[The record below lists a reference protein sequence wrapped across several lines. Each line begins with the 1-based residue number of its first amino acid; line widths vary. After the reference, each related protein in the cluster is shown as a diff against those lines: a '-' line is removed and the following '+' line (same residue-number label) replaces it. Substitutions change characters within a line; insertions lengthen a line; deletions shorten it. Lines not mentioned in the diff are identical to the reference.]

1 MYCMKYIL
9 NKLDLYRKNS
19 ATFKTQFPSDS
30 ESYSLSHF
38 TGLSFPEINKITDN
52 VLTWG
57 ERNFLYQQAQNALK
71 ENRMEDIRILSRA
84 NPQLANAV
92 RLGICQSANRR
103 SYDDLFGNRAGKFV
117 KPGSVASMFSPA
129 GYLTELY
136 LEARK
141 LHEPGSEHHLDI
153 RRPDLASLS
162 LSQQNMEDELST
174 LSLSNELLM
183 EGIQVKEGKNYD
195 KVMEMLSAYRF
206 TSDTPFHL
214 SYETIRQSIFLRDE
228 TFSAFRRNPDV
239 TARVDSVSLLAMKA
253 HISPE
258 LLKILTE
265 NITDANADTLIK
277 ENFGDTN
284 IRSLQ
289 SLSALA
295 RHYGLTYEEL
305 SPLLNILIHNDAR
318 PDVQHYRND
327 RLVTL
332 LNDGETLE
340 SVLITRTAGHNAYQ
354 FGYTELIPVGGNN
367 YVFNFTIVDNPGK
380 GSLSIGT
387 DGKWSSDIFQSDNYD
402 IRKNNPESF
411 PLTLSEEQIKK
422 DVIIAVTRKN
432 GGYYANVNFN
442 ITRYSFSIFLL
453 KLNKLIRL
461 WKATGISPVDIL
473 SVIESESTDNDLTI
487 NIHVLNKLFRIHDYM
502 QYYHLDASASLV
514 LAGAAISQVSHGGE
528 RSVFTRLFNSPPLNG
543 QEFYA
548 DDTITINLNPAEN
561 TNTFH
566 TGVLKRAFQVND
578 AELYTLW
585 SLINRNTPL
594 PSFTCT
600 IDNLSL
606 MYRVKL
612 LAEVHGL
619 TVTELA
625 LLLSVTPYAKKSFL
639 KMNAPD
645 LIALTSYLDQCTR
658 WIKAQGWTVDDLW
671 LMLTEHYSTDST
683 PEIKTL
689 QTTLR
694 DGLTGQIITPEN
706 QYTLAAPFIAAATG
720 LDSTEIAADILRWLE
735 QLKPEEL
742 SVYKFLSLMVKD
754 SLTAE
759 ENKQIIAFCQVLGQL
774 VLVVR
779 SLKLTSA
786 ELSLAVTMP
795 GCIQFKSESLPHS
808 LATVRWLAY
817 LHRWLLGCETSATEV
832 LDALK
837 NKELTPVKFARAM
850 KLDEQMVTQG
860 MKQHNDALTFIQTVE
875 DVDIVMQWVDMATT
889 LGITPD
895 GVASLV
901 ALKFSEPDT
910 LPDWKQWGNISHSL
924 QAGLD
929 RQQTECLQ
937 AVLDEALSAALS
949 AYAIKKTTPAWVTD
963 RKTLYGYLLLDN
975 QVSAQVKTTRLAEA
989 IASVQLYVNRSLNG
1003 QEGEEVNNII
1013 KTRQFFIDWD
1023 RYNKRYSTWSAV
1035 SQLVYYPE
1043 NYIDPAVRVGQTGMM
1058 NEMLQSLSQSELTRD
1073 SVEEAFKTYMTRFEE
1088 IANLEVISGYHDGIS
1103 DQSGTTYIVGR
1114 SDIGDYY
1121 WRSADIGKLSS
1132 GKLPA
1137 NAWTEWKKITVAVTP
1152 VNNLLR
1158 PVIFQS
1164 RLYLVWGERRETGK
1178 ASGGTT
1184 EKTVEY
1190 LLKYAHILHDGNWSA
1205 PQSIITQPGILPL
1218 SEVSIDDTGLYCARD
1233 VEQEKLYIC
1242 SYQKGEDYSNGH
1254 RPLISGLQVYA
1265 DGKAEKI
1272 SDTDATLIA
1281 TYIHSQLDTSAE
1293 TRLNTPYVGGE
1304 TFIRVSGPERT
1315 GYEWG
1320 DGAYTVLWNSK
1331 LSGVTAKLTE
1341 DKNNVDITLNAAAR
1355 VVHNGYAGSRSRTQV
1370 NMMKDTG
1377 RIGDVFY
1384 LPKMVQRSD
1393 AAHRSG
1399 RDFECVFRKNGDGY
1413 DTSVLVTDDLPHG
1426 DFDVMV
1432 CFNSP
1437 SDDQLNGSLSAYH
1450 NTRWL
1455 SQSAGNWKLWY
1466 EEHANSDDLKPENYL
1481 YALITPQAV
1490 GQPIELMFGDF
1501 VKTDTQITTEKVKL
1515 FIPEA
1520 QQTFTSD
1527 KCSKYTFD
1535 ESLFDFIQKKI
1546 ALPLNAF
1553 IDNTAQ
1559 VSFIFSA
1566 SAPTGDGRSLGSET
1580 LTLTLTRVDKSNMPV
1595 ISLNKTAANAQ
1606 YLQYGIY
1613 CVRVNTLFAKQLTAY
1628 ANTGLNRILSMETQQ
1643 LEEPKLGEGA
1653 YITMTLAAYDKSI
1666 HGTSREFSVWL
1677 YNVFEKGDKFIL
1689 ASGMLSD
1696 RQTTIRFFIP
1706 YVDRSDHKN
1715 LLELFAKYHSGETSN
1730 CIHIKKGD
1738 SDDWVL
1744 DETYYGGTFK
1754 GLVSVSGLHEKSEPM
1769 DFSGANALYFWEM
1782 FYYVPMMVFQRLK
1795 QEGQFTEAAQ
1805 WLKYVWSPEGYL
1817 EHGQPATYQWN
1828 VRPLEEDTSWNASPL
1843 DSVDPDAV
1851 AQADPM
1857 HYKVATFMGMLDL
1870 LIARGD
1876 AAYRMLERD
1885 MLNEAK
1891 MWYTQALNILGDEPW
1906 LTLDE
1911 GWAAP
1916 RLDVAA
1922 DQTTHRQAQQAM
1934 LAIRQQAETDDLRS
1948 ANSLTSLFLPQQN
1961 EKLHGYW
1968 QTLAQRLY
1976 NLRHNLSID
1985 GMPLS
1990 LSVYATPV
1998 DPAALHSAALMSALG
2013 GADLPQAVMP
2023 LHRFPVILDNAK
2035 GMVSQLSQ
2043 FGSTLLSLSERQ
2055 DAEALSEML
2064 QTQGAELALQNIA
2077 MQESTIAS
2085 FDADRAALEETRRGA
2100 QKRLESYTAL
2110 YEENV
2115 SSEEK
2120 NSTNLLISAAT
2131 FTYTSTASHAIGAA
2145 LNLAPN
2151 VFGLATGGSQWG
2163 GMAYAVGLSQQ
2174 TVANGL
2180 SLTSQAISQSEMYR
2194 RRRQEWGILRDNAES
2209 EVKQVDAQLR
2219 ALAVRREA
2227 AVMQKNYLETQQAQT
2242 RAQLAFLQ
2250 NKFSNR
2256 ALYNWLRGKLSA
2268 IYYQFYDLTVSR
2280 CLMAQEA
2287 YKWALGENS
2296 AHFIRPGA
2304 WQGTG
2309 DGLMAGET
2317 LMLNLAQM
2325 EQSYLQK
2332 DTREKE
2338 VMRTVCLSE
2347 FYNGLG
2353 DDGFVLTDK
2362 ITELLIGSS
2371 DSAGS
2376 GDNVLEVKDNQLL
2389 STLKLSDLAIGRDY
2403 PDTTGK
2409 LRRIKQISVTLPALT
2424 GPYQDVRAVLSY
2436 GGSVILPRGCQ
2447 ALAISHGMNDNGQ
2460 FQLDFSDSRWL
2471 PFEGIPV
2478 DDTGTL
2484 TLTFPDA
2491 RNGQK
2496 ALLLSLSDIIL
2507 HIRYTIR

>member
-1 MYCMKYIL
+1 MKYIL
-9 NKLDLYRKNS
+9 NKLDLYRKKS

-38 TGLSFPEINKITDN
+38 TGLSFPEINKITGN

-103 SYDDLFGNRAGKFV
+103 SYDELFGNRAGKFV

-214 SYETIRQSIFLRDE
+214 SYETIRQSIFLQDE

-239 TARVDSVSLLAMKA
+239 TARVDSVSLLALKA

-295 RHYGLTYEEL
+295 RYYGLTYEEL

-442 ITRYSFSIFLL
+442 ITRYSFTIFLL

-461 WKATGISPVDIL
+461 WKATGISPADIL

-528 RSVFTRLFNSPPLNG
+528 RSVFTRLFNTPPLNG

-639 KMNAPD
+639 KMNTPD

-671 LMLTEHYSTDST
+671 PMLTEHYSTDST

-706 QYTLAAPFIAAATG
+706 QYTRAAPFIAAATG

-901 ALKFSEPDT
+901 ALKYSEPDT

-963 RKTLYGYLLLDN
+963 RKTLYGYLLLDY

-1023 RYNKRYSTWSAV
+1023 RYNKRYSTWAAV

-1152 VNNLLR
+1152 VNNLIR

-1178 ASGGTT
+1178 ATGGTT

-1254 RPLISGLQVYA
+1254 R
-1265 DGKAEKI
+1265 
-1272 SDTDATLIA
+1272 
-1281 TYIHSQLDTSAE
+1281 
-1293 TRLNTPYVGGE
+1293 
-1304 TFIRVSGPERT
+1304 
-1315 GYEWG
+1315 
-1320 DGAYTVLWNSK
+1320 
-1331 LSGVTAKLTE
+1331 
-1341 DKNNVDITLNAAAR
+1341 
-1355 VVHNGYAGSRSRTQV
+1355 
-1370 NMMKDTG
+1370 
-1377 RIGDVFY
+1377 
-1384 LPKMVQRSD
+1384 
-1393 AAHRSG
+1393 
-1399 RDFECVFRKNGDGY
+1399 
-1413 DTSVLVTDDLPHG
+1413 
-1426 DFDVMV
+1426 
-1432 CFNSP
+1432 
-1437 SDDQLNGSLSAYH
+1437 
-1450 NTRWL
+1450 
-1455 SQSAGNWKLWY
+1455 
-1466 EEHANSDDLKPENYL
+1466 
-1481 YALITPQAV
+1481 
-1490 GQPIELMFGDF
+1490 
-1501 VKTDTQITTEKVKL
+1501 
-1515 FIPEA
+1515 
-1520 QQTFTSD
+1520 
-1527 KCSKYTFD
+1527 
-1535 ESLFDFIQKKI
+1535 
-1546 ALPLNAF
+1546 
-1553 IDNTAQ
+1553 
-1559 VSFIFSA
+1559 
-1566 SAPTGDGRSLGSET
+1566 
-1580 LTLTLTRVDKSNMPV
+1580 
-1595 ISLNKTAANAQ
+1595 
-1606 YLQYGIY
+1606 
-1613 CVRVNTLFAKQLTAY
+1613 
-1628 ANTGLNRILSMETQQ
+1628 
-1643 LEEPKLGEGA
+1643 
-1653 YITMTLAAYDKSI
+1653 
-1666 HGTSREFSVWL
+1666 
-1677 YNVFEKGDKFIL
+1677 
-1689 ASGMLSD
+1689 
-1696 RQTTIRFFIP
+1696 
-1706 YVDRSDHKN
+1706 
-1715 LLELFAKYHSGETSN
+1715 
-1730 CIHIKKGD
+1730 
-1738 SDDWVL
+1738 
-1744 DETYYGGTFK
+1744 
-1754 GLVSVSGLHEKSEPM
+1754 
-1769 DFSGANALYFWEM
+1769 
-1782 FYYVPMMVFQRLK
+1782 
-1795 QEGQFTEAAQ
+1795 
-1805 WLKYVWSPEGYL
+1805 
-1817 EHGQPATYQWN
+1817 
-1828 VRPLEEDTSWNASPL
+1828 
-1843 DSVDPDAV
+1843 
-1851 AQADPM
+1851 
-1857 HYKVATFMGMLDL
+1857 
-1870 LIARGD
+1870 
-1876 AAYRMLERD
+1876 
-1885 MLNEAK
+1885 
-1891 MWYTQALNILGDEPW
+1891 
-1906 LTLDE
+1906 
-1911 GWAAP
+1911 
-1916 RLDVAA
+1916 
-1922 DQTTHRQAQQAM
+1922 
-1934 LAIRQQAETDDLRS
+1934 
-1948 ANSLTSLFLPQQN
+1948 
-1961 EKLHGYW
+1961 
-1968 QTLAQRLY
+1968 
-1976 NLRHNLSID
+1976 
-1985 GMPLS
+1985 
-1990 LSVYATPV
+1990 
-1998 DPAALHSAALMSALG
+1998 
-2013 GADLPQAVMP
+2013 
-2023 LHRFPVILDNAK
+2023 
-2035 GMVSQLSQ
+2035 
-2043 FGSTLLSLSERQ
+2043 
-2055 DAEALSEML
+2055 
-2064 QTQGAELALQNIA
+2064 
-2077 MQESTIAS
+2077 
-2085 FDADRAALEETRRGA
+2085 
-2100 QKRLESYTAL
+2100 
-2110 YEENV
+2110 
-2115 SSEEK
+2115 
-2120 NSTNLLISAAT
+2120 
-2131 FTYTSTASHAIGAA
+2131 
-2145 LNLAPN
+2145 
-2151 VFGLATGGSQWG
+2151 
-2163 GMAYAVGLSQQ
+2163 
-2174 TVANGL
+2174 
-2180 SLTSQAISQSEMYR
+2180 
-2194 RRRQEWGILRDNAES
+2194 
-2209 EVKQVDAQLR
+2209 
-2219 ALAVRREA
+2219 
-2227 AVMQKNYLETQQAQT
+2227 
-2242 RAQLAFLQ
+2242 
-2250 NKFSNR
+2250 
-2256 ALYNWLRGKLSA
+2256 
-2268 IYYQFYDLTVSR
+2268 
-2280 CLMAQEA
+2280 
-2287 YKWALGENS
+2287 
-2296 AHFIRPGA
+2296 
-2304 WQGTG
+2304 
-2309 DGLMAGET
+2309 
-2317 LMLNLAQM
+2317 
-2325 EQSYLQK
+2325 
-2332 DTREKE
+2332 
-2338 VMRTVCLSE
+2338 
-2347 FYNGLG
+2347 
-2353 DDGFVLTDK
+2353 
-2362 ITELLIGSS
+2362 
-2371 DSAGS
+2371 
-2376 GDNVLEVKDNQLL
+2376 
-2389 STLKLSDLAIGRDY
+2389 
-2403 PDTTGK
+2403 
-2409 LRRIKQISVTLPALT
+2409 
-2424 GPYQDVRAVLSY
+2424 
-2436 GGSVILPRGCQ
+2436 
-2447 ALAISHGMNDNGQ
+2447 
-2460 FQLDFSDSRWL
+2460 
-2471 PFEGIPV
+2471 
-2478 DDTGTL
+2478 
-2484 TLTFPDA
+2484 
-2491 RNGQK
+2491 
-2496 ALLLSLSDIIL
+2496 
-2507 HIRYTIR
+2507 